1 MTTKSQLPPFHM
13 SGTGVKQVETPT
25 EAASMYDL
33 RSWRCEAP
41 CFAEQVSRRRNI
53 GQYAEKRAKRWSG
66 SYLAEMEAACHQT
79 SCAAQISFKK
89 VQRWTVA
96 TVLSLP

>member
-1 MTTKSQLPPFHM
+1 M
-13 SGTGVKQVETPT
+13 SGAGVKQVKTPT

-53 GQYAEKRAKRWSG
+53 GQYAENRAKAGQDRISQKWKQH
-66 SYLAEMEAACHQT
+66 AIKPV
-79 SCAAQISFKK
+79 AQL
-89 VQRWTVA
+89 R
-96 TVLSLP
+96 